1 MEALLQPIL
10 TVGSAAV
17 IVLTIVY
24 YNRSLYKRIDDTRI
38 ELKDDIKANSDKIDS
53 TRLELKRDN
62 QALRSELKGDN
73 QALRSELKSDNQAL
87 RSELKSDNQ
96 ALRSEL
102 KGDIQRN
109 GDKIDATRELL
120 YSEISDTRSELN
132 TKIEAASKRANE
144 ANDLVRDLSV
154 TVADLGG
161 EVRVLQHQV
170 RRVEEKIDE
179 RERIEA

>member
-53 TRLELKRDN
+53 TRLELK
-62 QALRSELKGDN
+62 GDN
-73 QALRSELKSDNQAL
+73 QALRSELNGDNQAL

-170 RRVEEKIDE
+170 SSLEQKIDE